1 MQWERVSWKVHE
13 KEMFEKPEVKKADD
27 CDGIHAFVPAL
38 FCVFLS
44 EERVTLER
52 GRTNERNRLVGW
64 WLERKAGMHNW

>member
-38 FCVFLS
+38 FCVFYQKKEL
-44 EERVTLER
+44 
-52 GRTNERNRLVGW
+52 
-64 WLERKAGMHNW
+64 H